1 MLFQLELKKKTD
13 ANFRDTKIRK
23 LCSEMHPQKILR
35 IETGRVITITIRK
48 CNKIS
53 VLLLKETTEKILPV
67 TQTFL

>member
-23 LCSEMHPQKILR
+23 LYLEMHPQKILR